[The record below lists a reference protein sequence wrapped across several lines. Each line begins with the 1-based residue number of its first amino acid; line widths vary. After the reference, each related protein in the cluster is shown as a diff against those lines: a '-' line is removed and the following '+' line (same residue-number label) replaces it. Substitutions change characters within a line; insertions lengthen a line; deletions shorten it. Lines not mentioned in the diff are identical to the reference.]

1 MAASSVCLLSYLS
14 QWCIRRSA
22 HGAFRSATN
31 EWLSPSRAILCSRLC
46 RAADGWA
53 KQCLPGAGATEIAL
67 CFHPPSPLLA
77 CTAALSPASP
87 CLPAHEHQASTHN
100 ACRSSNA
107 PRSERGWS
115 VCSCAALRTK
125 CAQLRTADPF
135 RHAAF
140 EVRRCG
146 QALAATCTAHF
157 RAFLFSGRWRA
168 QSSRLSQMPCSRVQS
183 SRAARSAAFPT
194 VRHGSVGRTPRCASH
209 ARKLRRQP
217 VASSGSSATCVRP
230 AALPLSAPFLPFA
243 RAGRRRRALEAQLY
257 SAG

>member
-1 MAASSVCLLSYLS
+1 MAASSVCLLRYLS

-107 PRSERGWS
+107 TRSECGGLQLRS
-115 VCSCAALRTK
+115 VAYQMCAAAHRRPFPPRRLRGAPVWPSTRSDLHG
-125 CAQLRTADPF
+125 AFPRVFAF
-135 RHAAF
+135 RKVASAVF
-140 EVRRCG
+140 EAVPN
-146 QALAATCTAHF
+146 ALLTSAKLAGSAIGGIPH
-157 RAFLFSGRWRA
+157 
-168 QSSRLSQMPCSRVQS
+168 
-183 SRAARSAAFPT
+183 RAARLCWPHAALCIARAQAEAPT
-194 VRHGSVGRTPRCASH
+194 GGLLGIVCDMCTPRRAPS
-209 ARKLRRQP
+209 
-217 VASSGSSATCVRP
+217 VRP
-230 AALPLSAPFLPFA
+230 VPAVCP
-243 RAGRRRRALEAQLY
+243 GRRRKALEAQLY